1 MYCIAQGRPCTSHKD
16 VLVRPCITLRE
27 TWLVNLLNLGS
38 EEMLVSQKRVSSE
51 AISYKLLFNILKY
64 YL

>member
-27 TWLVNLLNLGS
+27 NKIIIIISIEYIVQYILW
-38 EEMLVSQKRVSSE
+38 
-51 AISYKLLFNILKY
+51 AILFIVTYNIY
-64 YL
+64 IFIF

>member
-1 MYCIAQGRPCTSHKD
+1 MKVKVEIA
-16 VLVRPCITLRE
+16 
-27 TWLVNLLNLGS
+27 WLVNLLNLGS